1 MTKQEAIDKAIAY
14 FKEGYACSQSVA
26 MTFAPEF
33 GADLDTVT
41 MMSAPFGGGMGRL
54 RGKCGAV
61 TGGFMVL
68 GMATGKYAPKD
79 MDTKLAQYKKVQD
92 LNAAVVN
99 IYGTAECGELL
110 KKKVSKEQ
118 VADRAHHS
126 IVCTGIIT
134 DTVAALYDIL
144 YANSDAKS
152 LE

>member
-118 VADRAHHS
+118 VEARAHHN
-126 IVCTGIIT
+126 IVCTGMIE
-134 DTVAALYDIL
+134 DSVSALYDIL
-144 YANSDAKS
+144 YPENTDKAQ
-152 LE
+152 

>member
-14 FKEGYACSQSVA
+14 FKQGYACSQSVA

-41 MMSAPFGGGMGRL
+41 SMSAPFGGGMGRM

-68 GMATGKYAPKD
+68 GMATGKYEPKD
-79 MDTKLAQYKKVQD
+79 METKLAQYKKVQD
-92 LNAAVVN
+92 LNAAIVN

-110 KKKVSKEQ
+110 EKKVNKEQ
-118 VADRAHHS
+118 VDERAHHQ
-126 IVCTGIIT
+126 IVCTGVIA
-134 DTVAALYDIL
+134 DAVASLYDIL
-144 YANSDAKS
+144 YPNAD
-152 LE
+152 

>member
-14 FKEGYACSQSVA
+14 FKQGYACSQSVA

-41 MMSAPFGGGMGRL
+41 NLSAPFGGGMGRM

-68 GMATGKYAPKD
+68 GMATGKYEPKD
-79 MDTKLAQYKKVQD
+79 METKLAQYKKVQD
-92 LNAAVVN
+92 LNAAIVN

-110 KKKVSKEQ
+110 EKKVNKEQ
-118 VADRAHHS
+118 VDERAHHQ
-126 IVCTGIIT
+126 IVCTGVIS
-134 DTVAALYDIL
+134 DAVASLYDIL
-144 YANSDAKS
+144 YPNAD
-152 LE
+152 

>member
-26 MTFAPEF
+26 MTFAPEY
-33 GADLDTVT
+33 GADTDTIA
-41 MMSAPFGGGMGRL
+41 MISAPFGGGMGRM

-68 GMATGKYAPKD
+68 GMATGRYNPKD

-118 VADRAHHS
+118 VDARAHHN
-126 IVCTGIIT
+126 IVCTGIIA
-134 DTVAALYDIL
+134 DTVSALYDIL
-144 YANSDAKS
+144 NDKSDNK
-152 LE
+152 

>member
-1 MTKQEAIDKAIAY
+1 MTKQEAIDKALAY

-33 GADLDTVT
+33 GTDVDTVK
-41 MMSAPFGGGMGRL
+41 MISAPFGGGMGRL

-61 TGGFMVL
+61 TGAFMVL

-92 LNAAVVN
+92 MNAAIVN

-110 KKKVSKEQ
+110 AKKVNKEQ
-118 VADRAHHS
+118 VEARDHHQ
-126 IVCTGIIT
+126 IVCTGIIA
-134 DTVAALYDIL
+134 DAVAALYDIL
-144 YANSDAKS
+144 YPEKQA
-152 LE
+152 LVQ